1 MAPTIQQAG
10 KTFDPFRFKPQ
21 FMDGR
26 DATNVKPDM
35 GKEWIMNVKN
45 ELTAHINAGYA
56 GTKAN
61 SVSGDDIG
69 LVADSTTRVSAAA
82 PGFHCISRHLGEN
95 FDDPEASYID
105 RTNYANPTKMDLY
118 C

>member
-1 MAPTIQQAG
+1 MAPTVQQVG

-35 GKEWIMNVKN
+35 GKEWMINVKT

-61 SVSGDDIG
+61 SVSGDEIY
-69 LVADSTTRVSAAA
+69 LVSDSTTRVSAAA
-82 PGFHCISRHLGEN
+82 PGFHCISRHRGEN
-95 FDDPEASYID
+95 VEDPEASFMD
-105 RTNYANPTKMDLY
+105 WTNYALPTKMDLY